1 MLQAQCPH
9 SDQKRP
15 GNYRPALRGSVA
27 VCEPALRNIART
39 VSIAALLVV
48 AGCGDSRAPAPD
60 TGSAAPT
67 LSALDVDQPEG
78 WDSDLALPEVE
89 DINPDPNI
97 LEFNLEASI
106 TNLEIVPGRMTPAW
120 TYNGMVPGPLIH
132 AKVGDRIIVH
142 FKNSLPESTSIHWH
156 GMRLPNDMD
165 GVPNV
170 TQDPVAAGGE
180 FTYDFV
186 ARDAGTYWYH
196 PHINSSAQVG
206 WGLYGGILV
215 EDPHDP
221 EAFGDDLVVVLSD
234 MSLDE
239 QGQFLP
245 PDNGGAFSD
254 LFGRE
259 GSVLLVNGKV
269 LPRLKV
275 RAGKQ
280 QRWRVIDAA
289 RARYYTIQL
298 PNHRFVKL
306 GGDNGLAERSETV
319 NRVVVVPSERA
330 DFVFTPSD
338 EPGTVSVMKW
348 IPTDR
353 GFGSLYN
360 RPREDML
367 EIETVAA
374 APVKPVPIPDHL
386 RDIEPIDLANAV
398 ERTID
403 LTIEKEPASAER
415 QVVMGINGVPYWKV
429 QPIEAHLG
437 ETDIWHVTNDTA
449 FAHPFHLHGY
459 FFQVLDDSRIPEWKD
474 TVDVPANSD
483 LRLAVKFDER
493 PGVWMYHCHI
503 LDHAEAGMMGQLHV
517 AGPGEPKISRAAGSH
532 TDREARHAL
541 LAR

>member
-1 MLQAQCPH
+1 MFQAQCPH

-15 GNYRPALRGSVA
+15 RHQRPALHGSMA
-27 VCEPALRNIART
+27 VCAPALRNMART

-48 AGCGDSRAPAPD
+48 AACGDSRAPTPD
-60 TGSAAPT
+60 TRSAALT
-67 LSALDVDQPEG
+67 LSALEVDQPEG

-348 IPTDR
+348 IPTARGHARDRDR
-353 GFGSLYN
+353 G
-360 RPREDML
+360 RC
-367 EIETVAA
+367 A
-374 APVKPVPIPDHL
+374 
-386 RDIEPIDLANAV
+386 
-398 ERTID
+398 
-403 LTIEKEPASAER
+403 
-415 QVVMGINGVPYWKV
+415 
-429 QPIEAHLG
+429 
-437 ETDIWHVTNDTA
+437 
-449 FAHPFHLHGY
+449 
-459 FFQVLDDSRIPEWKD
+459 
-474 TVDVPANSD
+474 
-483 LRLAVKFDER
+483 
-493 PGVWMYHCHI
+493 
-503 LDHAEAGMMGQLHV
+503 
-517 AGPGEPKISRAAGSH
+517 
-532 TDREARHAL
+532 REARAHPRSLARHRAHRPRQCRRAHHRPHDREGTRKRGEAGRHGHQRRAL
-541 LAR
+541 LEGPAD